1 MGTHAHEVMSI
12 TAQLLSC
19 WDDQVKSE
27 DGGPMALSALLAH
40 LLFLAANGGMD
51 TATALADTFGTEA
64 FLAAALVT
72 RLPQEFVDD
81 MAAMHSCSSIQP
93 GARLRY
99 VKVEQRPGLAAN
111 KRALCFRL
119 TELPWGRSGRLRRL
133 QDVAAG
139 LGGLRSCGGGGVAGV
154 GAAERGAGRARPAQ
168 ARADELQPV
177 QRRGHPGSCQ
187 VSAVSLRPALE
198 QGPRSSTGTLQRH

>member
-12 TAQLLSC
+12 AAQLLSC

-27 DGGPMALSALLAH
+27 DGGPVALSALLAH

-81 MAAMHSCSSIQP
+81 MAATHSCSSIQP
-93 GARLRY
+93 GACLR
-99 VKVEQRPGLAAN
+99 
-111 KRALCFRL
+111 
-119 TELPWGRSGRLRRL
+119 
-133 QDVAAG
+133 DVNPSRD
-139 LGGLRSCGGGGVAGV
+139 L
-154 GAAERGAGRARPAQ
+154 
-168 ARADELQPV
+168 D
-177 QRRGHPGSCQ
+177 
-187 VSAVSLRPALE
+187 
-198 QGPRSSTGTLQRH
+198 